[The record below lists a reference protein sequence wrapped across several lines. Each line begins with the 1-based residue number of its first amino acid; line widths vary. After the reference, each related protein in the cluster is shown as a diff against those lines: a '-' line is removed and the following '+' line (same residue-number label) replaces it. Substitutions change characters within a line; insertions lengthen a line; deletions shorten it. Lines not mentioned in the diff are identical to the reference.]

1 MAQND
6 DAVILPVTA
15 HICTGTVGTAAKP
28 TLAQL
33 DTFRTSSWATPPT
46 GFTDIG
52 HTNIDEI
59 VAFGSDGGDSEV
71 KGSLQNKSLREILT
85 SEAVDYLTV
94 QALQVKDDNILS
106 LYYGGGDNTTADE
119 FSLPDTP
126 AIQERALLVVIDDP
140 GGVLGLYVAR
150 ASVKRDDS
158 MSMPSDDFSTVPLRF
173 TYLKQTGSPKATWIG
188 AGLGSAAP

>member
-15 HICTGTVGTAAKP
+15 HICTGTVGTAVKP
-28 TLAQL
+28 TLAEL
-33 DTFRTSSWATPPT
+33 ETFRSSGWVTTPT

-71 KGSLQNKSLREILT
+71 KGSLQNKTLREILT

-94 QALQVKDDNILS
+94 QSLQVKDNTVLS
-106 LYYGGGDNTTADE
+106 LYYGGGDASVADE

-126 AIQERALLVVIDDP
+126 AIQERALLVAIDDP
-140 GGVLGLYVAR
+140 GGVLGLFVYR
-150 ASVKRDDS
+150 ASVKRDDTI
-158 MSMPSDDFSTVPLRF
+158 SMPSDDFSTVPLRF
-173 TYLKQTGSPKATWIG
+173 TYLKATGQPKATWIG
-188 AGLGSAAP
+188 AGLGI